1 MIFGGNTDN
10 RIFIWGSEDEPCT
23 IRHTALGDGV
33 PNPEYFPE
41 NSFRVIGDTAITDII
56 QQYDRQLIFAQD
68 RAFYSY
74 CDLTTDAMGNAY
86 ASYPVF
92 ALNAS
97 KGSLIYGGGTNCRR
111 LSDHLLRR
119 WAESLGSD
127 ERTG

>member
-1 MIFGGNTDN
+1 MDF
-10 RIFIWGSEDEPCT
+10 RERHWPCT

-86 ASYPVF
+86 ASIAPYDSYE
-92 ALNAS
+92 AS
-97 KGSLIYGGGTNCRR
+97 DSTPPR
-111 LSDHLLRR
+111 
-119 WAESLGSD
+119 AV
-127 ERTG
+127 

>member
-1 MIFGGNTDN
+1 
-10 RIFIWGSEDEPCT
+10 
-23 IRHTALGDGV
+23 
-33 PNPEYFPE
+33 
-41 NSFRVIGDTAITDII
+41 
-56 QQYDRQLIFAQD
+56 
-68 RAFYSY
+68 
-74 CDLTTDAMGNAY
+74 MGNAY